1 MKTLHKISGFAVV
14 VALAGCVN
22 FAPHASLLGQDKQAV
37 MASLGPPSQ
46 ERRTADGTRL
56 VYARS
61 PYGKSTFF
69 VSLDGQGRVKG
80 WEDVLTPANFEKITV
95 GMGKDDVENLIG
107 PSTIVRTVN
116 SRGHKA
122 WLYPYHN
129 SLCQVFMVEVNP
141 QNQVVGTGNAPAPE
155 CENVAE

>member
-1 MKTLHKISGFAVV
+1 MLNKISGFAVV

-22 FAPHASLLGQDKQAV
+22 FAPHASLMGQDKLAV

-46 ERRTADGTRL
+46 ERRAADGVRL
-56 VYARS
+56 VYTRS

-69 VSLDGQGRVKG
+69 VNLDSQGRVAG

-95 GMGKDDVENLIG
+95 GMGTDDVENLIG
-107 PSTIVRTVN
+107 PSKMMLTVN

-122 WLYPYHN
+122 WLYPFHN
-129 SLCQVFMVEVNP
+129 STCQIFMVEVSP
-141 QNQVVGTGNAPAPE
+141 QNQVVSTGHGPAPE
-155 CENVAE
+155 CEGVSF